1 MQKYDATDPAKDPQY
16 TKDVIDWTKRASK
29 AIHSVGLLVIPNF
42 SSDSLSEE
50 ALEVGN
56 YTDGIL
62 AEGGFTG
69 WSPEP
74 NRTTMTTP
82 PPKTTPEKFEA
93 EMEHMIRKNLA
104 DFAGPKQVTLDDTRC
119 CLA

>member
-1 MQKYDATDPAKDPQY
+1 ML
-16 TKDVIDWTKRASK
+16 DWTKRASK

-74 NRTTMTTP
+74 NHTTMTTP

-93 EMEHMIRKNLA
+93 
-104 DFAGPKQVTLDDTRC
+104 QVRLLCQTTAPALVDVRLCKLTSLGVCVFR
-119 CLA
+119 

>member
-1 MQKYDATDPAKDPQY
+1 MQKYDANDPAKDPQY
-16 TKDVIDWTKRASK
+16 TKDVIDWTKRATK

-74 NRTTMTTP
+74 NHTTMTTP

-93 EMEHMIRKNLA
+93 
-104 DFAGPKQVTLDDTRC
+104 QVRLLCQPRM
-119 CLA
+119 LFVGYLLVQGQLG